1 MKIIF
6 SRLARVLGV
15 VALLV
20 PAGAAWAQWE
30 LDGTKSAVNF
40 ISIKNDSV
48 AEVHSFTS
56 LVGYIGEDGK
66 VQLSVGL
73 ASVETLVA
81 IRNDRMREMLFE
93 TANFPAATI
102 TTTVAPDIIAA
113 AAEGGTVITDLT
125 LSLELHGVQKSLTVP
140 VVLVGESIGRIQVFT
155 RSPVIINAADFN
167 LEAGVAALQAVAG
180 LKAISSA
187 VPVTVHLVFTT
198 AK

>member
-1 MKIIF
+1 MKIGIGSLVQAF
-6 SRLARVLGV
+6 AAI
-15 VALLV
+15 ALLI
-20 PAGAAWAQWE
+20 PAGAAWAQWD
-30 LDGTKSAVNF
+30 LDGTKSSVNF

-73 ASVETLVA
+73 ASVETLIAV
-81 IRNDRMREMLFE
+81 RNERMGEMLFE
-93 TANFPAATI
+93 TAIFPTATI

-113 AAEGGTVITDLT
+113 AVEGGTVITDLT
-125 LSLELHGVQKSLTVP
+125 LSLELHGMEKSLTVP
-140 VVLVGESIGRIQVFT
+140 VVLVGESAGRIQVFT
-155 RSPVIINAADFN
+155 PSPVIINAADFN

-180 LKAISSA
+180 LKTIGTA
-187 VPVTVHLVFTT
+187 VPVTVHLVFTP